1 MNLFSVLSVEKNDVP
16 ELAMLTDM
24 LQLTELK
31 DRCVQLMTDEIDINN
46 CTGNVDHCDT
56 VRTSNG
62 SKSLTL
68 YITISFEGMFEFARK
83 FHCEVL
89 QKKAASIIQ
98 HRFPAV
104 CRSEDFMS
112 LSSEF
117 LGEII
122 SWNNLV
128 LGKTVWGCL
137 FF

>member
-1 MNLFSVLSVEKNDVP
+1 
-16 ELAMLTDM
+16 MLTDM

-46 CTGNVDHCDT
+46 CTGKADHCDT
-56 VRTSNG
+56 VRTSPNFN
-62 SKSLTL
+62 KSLIL
-68 YITISFEGMFEFARK
+68 YVTISFEGMFEFARK

-104 CRSEDFMS
+104 CRSEDFIS

-122 SWNNLV
+122 SWDNLV
-128 LGKTVWGCL
+128 LGKTVCGD
-137 FF
+137 F